1 METVDYTT
9 ANAVTKIALTPTIV
23 TSPTLTQAAK
33 LVTTLMVIAT
43 MIAGTVAVT
52 KAVAILLSATMVA
65 VIMTATLYADFMML
79 ITSEGIAVISVPIV
93 VMVVSAHTS
102 LSVTSRAELI
112 LKYNSEEETTAVA
125 EMTAVTAT
133 SSSL

>member
-52 KAVAILLSATMVA
+52 KVVAILLSATMVA
-65 VIMTATLYADFMML
+65 VITTATLYADFMML
-79 ITSEGIAVISVPIV
+79 ITSEEIAVISAPIV

-102 LSVTSRAELI
+102 LEMKELTKKHAKQLHQRMPLDLTI
-112 LKYNSEEETTAVA
+112 SPYTTPNP
-125 EMTAVTAT
+125 
-133 SSSL
+133 